1 MAIVVIAGGI
11 DLSIASMM
19 AVCGVAAAVLMESW
33 GPAGTV
39 PALLAVLALGLLMG
53 AVNGALIVL
62 TRVPDIVVTLSMLFV
77 WEGTAL
83 LILSFPTWLLVLRAM
98 PLYLSFMLGSVIHV
112 TIPLAAWLCLGEEMP
127 PHRWGGIALVCAGI
141 AVIARPASRI
151 EEKT

>member
-1 MAIVVIAGGI
+1 M
-11 DLSIASMM
+11 
-19 AVCGVAAAVLMESW
+19 
-33 GPAGTV
+33 TV
-39 PALLAVLALGLLMG
+39 PDTKSRMQRLLNPWLHLLLTVALITVSEVFLKRGASLATVPDALGLSSLG
-53 AVNGALIVL
+53 S
-62 TRVPDIVVTLSMLFV
+62 RDV
-77 WEGTAL
+77 WIGTAL